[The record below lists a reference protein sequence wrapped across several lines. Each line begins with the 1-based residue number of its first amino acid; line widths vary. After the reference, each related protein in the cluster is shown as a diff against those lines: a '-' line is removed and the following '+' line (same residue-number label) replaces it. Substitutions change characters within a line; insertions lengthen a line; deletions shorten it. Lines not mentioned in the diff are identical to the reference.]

1 MTGRAGAAESRRGPE
16 LRTVMLRQEWNVSL
30 NQQESVSNLEED
42 GGGGGQGERAAGV
55 FSTQV
60 GHLRVRGG
68 GGGGV
73 TAELETGATRRWE

>member
-42 GGGGGQGERAAGV
+42 GGGGGRVKEQLECSV
-55 FSTQV
+55 
-60 GHLRVRGG
+60 LRSVI
-68 GGGGV
+68 
-73 TAELETGATRRWE
+73 

>member
-42 GGGGGQGERAAGV
+42 GGGGRVKEQLECSV
-55 FSTQV
+55 
-60 GHLRVRGG
+60 LRSVI
-68 GGGGV
+68 
-73 TAELETGATRRWE
+73 